1 MKQAIIGVVSSV
13 LTLIFVILSQKGC
26 ELEKMKH
33 EPLFSEPVSTEVI
46 YETLY

>member
-13 LTLIFVILSQKGC
+13 LTLVFVILSQKGC

-33 EPLFSEPVSTEVI
+33 EPLYSESVPVEVI
-46 YETLY
+46 YETLL

>member
-13 LTLIFVILSQKGC
+13 LTLIFVILGQRGC

-33 EPLFSEPVSTEVI
+33 EPIELNPIVEEVL
-46 YETLY
+46 YETIL